1 MSDGTCVCGDIDIDP
16 GGCKIV
22 GLLLHRTDGP
32 CHLIEL
38 KEPQLGCAT
47 TEEMMRELITR
58 FEVSAAGEVRD
69 DFDES
74 VNYLRAQT
82 LWNILYGMNTE
93 TKAYRTIDH

>member
-1 MSDGTCVCGDIDIDP
+1 MS
-16 GGCKIV
+16 
-22 GLLLHRTDGP
+22 L
-32 CHLIEL
+32 E
-38 KEPQLGCAT
+38 EANLGCAT
-47 TEEMMRELITR
+47 TEELMRELIAR

-93 TKAYRTIDH
+93 TKEYRTVDH